1 MTREMSTVIATRL
14 AGRAALGSVVL
25 LFLVNGLVIGG
36 YAAALP
42 TLRDRHQM
50 TGWQFPGVL
59 FAAGVFGII
68 SMQIGGRLA
77 DRFGARPV
85 ALAALP
91 VLGAGILILCLG
103 PAYPFAL
110 IGAAVLGLGNGA
122 LDVAMNAYGVQVE
135 QARHQAVMSRL
146 HAMWSLG
153 NFGGAGLVLLLAMIP
168 GLAGAGVLP
177 WLGLIAAV
185 ASLASLLLLLRLAP
199 PAAPLSHK
207 DESTGAR
214 TKVPA
219 AAWLLGL
226 MAIAFGL
233 GEGTAFDW
241 SSVHVTDVA
250 RVSPTTGALGLTTV
264 AAAMFLIRLAGD
276 SLVTRF
282 GRRTVVRFGGVC
294 AALGYLLVATL
305 TPLPVLVVG
314 WALVGLGMGM
324 IAPQVYAVAGHLGGG
339 RVLAMVVTF
348 GYATFLAGPGVMGG
362 LVQLLGIQH
371 AMFVPAVLL
380 TGLLFLAV
388 VMPKEDRDLAE

>member
-1 MTREMSTVIATRL
+1 MSTLTANRL
-14 AGRAALGSVVL
+14 AGRAALGSVIL

-77 DRFGARPV
+77 DRIGARAV
-85 ALAALP
+85 ALGSLP
-91 VLGAGILILCLG
+91 LLGAGILILCLS
-103 PAYPFAL
+103 PAYPDAI

-135 QARHQAVMSRL
+135 QARHRPVMSRL

-153 NFGGAGLVLLLAMIP
+153 NFAGAGLVLLLALIP
-168 GLAGAGVLP
+168 GLAGTGILP

-185 ASLASLLLLLRLAP
+185 SSLVALVLLLRLAP
-199 PAAPLSHK
+199 PAAPLSHH
-207 DESTGAR
+207 DEQTGGR
-214 TKVPA
+214 TRIPA

-250 RVSPTTGALGLTTV
+250 QVSPTTGALGLTTV
-264 AAAMFLIRLAGD
+264 AGAMFLIRLAGD
-276 SLVTRF
+276 ALVARF

-305 TPLPVLVVG
+305 TPLPVLVLG

-324 IAPQVYAVAGHLGGG
+324 IAPQVYAVAGHMGGG

-371 AMFVPAVLL
+371 AMFVPAALL

-388 VMPKEDRDLAE
+388 VMPKEDRDLSR